1 MSDYIDFIETFQS
14 GKHKDIRD
22 YMKYS
27 IQEEHVELEVVYG
40 DLSDKSKYLIDQ
52 EISKVLME
60 ANEMSYKIIEE
71 NKEIINSLIKKL
83 KENKLLIPKDI
94 FESMN
99 INHDKSKYFYENNQY
114 YRMLKENL

>member
-40 DLSDKSKYLIDQ
+40 DLSDCSYTLWGYNCYREYVKRIWLRSKLRCGIVNVY
-52 EISKVLME
+52 
-60 ANEMSYKIIEE
+60 
-71 NKEIINSLIKKL
+71 
-83 KENKLLIPKDI
+83 
-94 FESMN
+94 
-99 INHDKSKYFYENNQY
+99 
-114 YRMLKENL
+114 